1 MKRIMILFAA
11 VFSLIWGGCSDP
23 FENQAFRETDKMPA
37 ASYMEA
43 NSSTYSVWVDL
54 LNYTG
59 LFNTVNL
66 KMDYTCFVPDNDAMS
81 AFLQKKGISSVQG
94 LNKEEAANLV
104 RYHTIASHQYT
115 SSDFSD
121 GMFPDSTA
129 SGDYLSLDMRDGG
142 LEAMYINNEARIKRL
157 NTMTTN
163 AVIHTLE
170 SVLTPV
176 TGMIVD
182 NLGGEFSFMK
192 NLLEVTGS
200 KDMLSTLYVNDV
212 KRRYTLF
219 AVPNAVFTEAGIE
232 LNIASLAAYLGETDT
247 NYDEEQNLVSRY
259 VAYHIATTA
268 YSYADLNADI
278 DNNTSKNITMA
289 ASNSLMS
296 CNLVNDA
303 FYLNYDKGTQKG
315 ITVTEKNI
323 NCKNGVIHVVDGL
336 LEEVVPKATTVKW
349 DLTDYEELG
358 AICEKFQLANLS
370 ATYLYNYLGFDYPS
384 CYAYSSSNFDYY
396 LANKNEVAYKCVNHD
411 CLRFRFSKYGWI
423 QMRTPMIIAG
433 KYTVSLAHYNVAA
446 KEKGGKWAVIIDGEY
461 VGGQVT
467 TTGESTSKSSY
478 STVKVGEVEFAES
491 VTHIVRFLS
500 GSTETSY
507 LDCLIFEPVKE

>member
-1 MKRIMILFAA
+1 
-11 VFSLIWGGCSDP
+11 
-23 FENQAFRETDKMPA
+23 
-37 ASYMEA
+37 MEA
-43 NSSTYSVWVDL
+43 NSSTYSLWVDL

-192 NLLEVTGS
+192 NLLEVTGY

-336 LEEVVPKATTVKW
+336 LEEVVPKATTC
-349 DLTDYEELG
+349 L
-358 AICEKFQLANLS
+358 
-370 ATYLYNYLGFDYPS
+370 LYTSPS
-384 CYAYSSSNFDYY
+384 PRDA
-396 LANKNEVAYKCVNHD
+396 
-411 CLRFRFSKYGWI
+411 
-423 QMRTPMIIAG
+423 
-433 KYTVSLAHYNVAA
+433 
-446 KEKGGKWAVIIDGEY
+446 
-461 VGGQVT
+461 
-467 TTGESTSKSSY
+467 
-478 STVKVGEVEFAES
+478 
-491 VTHIVRFLS
+491 
-500 GSTETSY
+500 
-507 LDCLIFEPVKE
+507 